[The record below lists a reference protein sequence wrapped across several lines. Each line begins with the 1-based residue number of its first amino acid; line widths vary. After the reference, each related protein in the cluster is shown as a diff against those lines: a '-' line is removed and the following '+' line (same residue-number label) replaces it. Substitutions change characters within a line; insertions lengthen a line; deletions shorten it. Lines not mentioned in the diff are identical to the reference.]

1 MFFCLKKGIVFAY
14 AFSAVPFSKGDE
26 TACCRAGD
34 DCRFAFSDRLP
45 FNANISAPVI
55 PKNNDKNKRQLHKRE
70 RKAVPSRKVHCHQK
84 RKQQT
89 LHRAKPVGRE
99 ICCNKK
105 GSSFSK
111 PFPFFYYLLLN
122 RGDT

>member
-1 MFFCLKKGIVFAY
+1 M
-14 AFSAVPFSKGDE
+14 
-26 TACCRAGD
+26 
-34 DCRFAFSDRLP
+34 
-45 FNANISAPVI
+45 VI

-105 GSSFSK
+105 GK
-111 PFPFFYYLLLN
+111 QFFKTVSLFLLF
-122 RGDT
+122 TPQ